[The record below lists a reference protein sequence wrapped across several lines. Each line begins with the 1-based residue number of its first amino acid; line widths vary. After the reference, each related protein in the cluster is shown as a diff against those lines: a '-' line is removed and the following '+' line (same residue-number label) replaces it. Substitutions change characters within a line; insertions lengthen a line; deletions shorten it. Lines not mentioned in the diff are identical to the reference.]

1 MINNE
6 NDPFKTISNN
16 SANIMNYLV
25 RKLESR
31 EKKIKRTRQLIYS
44 INAFEDLYS
53 NKKDIINTLAELE
66 EDLKQASCAI
76 KALLTENRALTL
88 GIESKEEN
96 IKNLMNDNNYLTAE
110 NENLKSQILIYN
122 NNISNNN
129 NTDVKELYNI
139 SGNNIIESNKIDKK
153 ILTKVT
159 EETDDSIFNVNQL
172 SNVKNIMKNM
182 KSNKQKLKDAIE
194 KHFTTN
200 NNSEINT
207 YNTNNSLQIS
217 DNENKIENPMAFNY
231 NYEYNSKNSDLL
243 MRIMNNPDNI
253 NLLNYT
259 IGKDFMEKIIDP
271 NCPKEYLNEIENIIS
286 GNCNDNKFKTI
297 PKKNKQIKSHSVY
310 KNMYR
315 QSSDINSKPNQNK
328 RNKDLNNS
336 FTSNRCQILNKM
348 KEGVTFEKSLR
359 DYPIQN
365 TASQKRFN
373 NFTNPY
379 GGYFD

>member
-1 MINNE
+1 
-6 NDPFKTISNN
+6 
-16 SANIMNYLV
+16 
-25 RKLESR
+25 
-31 EKKIKRTRQLIYS
+31 
-44 INAFEDLYS
+44 
-53 NKKDIINTLAELE
+53 
-66 EDLKQASCAI
+66 
-76 KALLTENRALTL
+76 
-88 GIESKEEN
+88 
-96 IKNLMNDNNYLTAE
+96 
-110 NENLKSQILIYN
+110 
-122 NNISNNN
+122 
-129 NTDVKELYNI
+129 
-139 SGNNIIESNKIDKK
+139 
-153 ILTKVT
+153 
-159 EETDDSIFNVNQL
+159 
-172 SNVKNIMKNM
+172 
-182 KSNKQKLKDAIE
+182 
-194 KHFTTN
+194 
-200 NNSEINT
+200 
-207 YNTNNSLQIS
+207 
-217 DNENKIENPMAFNY
+217 MAFNY

-286 GNCNDNKFKTI
+286 GNCNDNKFKII
-297 PKKNKQIKSHSVY
+297 PKNNKQIKSHSVY